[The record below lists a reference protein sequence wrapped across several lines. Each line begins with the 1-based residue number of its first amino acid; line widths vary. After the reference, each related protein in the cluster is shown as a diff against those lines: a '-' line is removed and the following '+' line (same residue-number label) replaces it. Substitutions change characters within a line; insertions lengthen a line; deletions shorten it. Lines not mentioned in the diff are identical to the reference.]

1 MKLSLLIMN
10 DQVGRRGAEHEIVL
24 NIIKPTLANKNCLP
38 KGGAS
43 KLSVALS
50 NEQF

>member
-1 MKLSLLIMN
+1 MTFD
-10 DQVGRRGAEHEIVL
+10 DQVGRRGAEHETVL
-24 NIIKPTLANKNCLP
+24 NIIKPKLENMNCLP